1 MMKKGNSNHFTQQR
15 VDFMNPKYV
24 PLIPNPPAEK
34 IVRDLEPVRL
44 IRPKIKKSKFQKH

>member
-1 MMKKGNSNHFTQQR
+1 MKKGTANHFTQLR
-15 VDFMNPKYV
+15 TDYMNPKYV

-34 IVRDLEPVRL
+34 MVRNLEPVRL